1 MDVASSAATAGESS
15 GLREIEL
22 SVQGMTCAACAARVE
37 KKVDAIDNVA
47 AMVVFAKEKASIT
60 EQVTSCPG

>member
-1 MDVASSAATAGESS
+1 MASSAATAGEASS

-37 KKVDAIDNVA
+37 KKVDAIDNVV
-47 AMVVFAKEKASIT
+47 AMAVFSKEKASIT

>member
-1 MDVASSAATAGESS
+1 MSSAALAGGAPS
-15 GLREIEL
+15 GLREVEL

-37 KKVDAIDNVA
+37 KKLNAIDNVV